1 MKESKEISQKDR
13 GIKEIVANIN
23 EIRKKLSE
31 STATVLQLTSAL
43 EYVYDALDSV
53 ELTVK
58 EPKDVK

>member
-31 STATVLQLTSAL
+31 TTASVLQLTSAL

-58 EPKDVK
+58 EPEDVV